1 MMSNNLIERQ
11 ERIKMDKNVI
21 DTVVAKLKELV
32 AKGNVSRIV
41 IRSKNGSEVLN
52 IPVNAGVAGGVL
64 MLAAAKWAL
73 IIGTLATV
81 AAGCTVEVVKTNN
94 EIVNVVKPG
103 DGEKLRGAAV
113 KIAGGVKDKVLD
125 LAAEAAA
132 KRNGAQDAD
141 VYEVV
146 DETNDKANTEENK

>member
-1 MMSNNLIERQ
+1 
-11 ERIKMDKNVI
+11 MDKKMI

-41 IRSKNGSEVLN
+41 IRSKNGNEIVN
-52 IPVNAGVAGGVL
+52 IPVNAGVVGGVV
-64 MLAAAKWAL
+64 MLVAAKWAL
-73 IIGTLATV
+73 IAGTLATV

-141 VYEVV
+141 IYEVV
-146 DETNDKANTEENK
+146 DEADDKANTKENK

>member
-1 MMSNNLIERQ
+1 
-11 ERIKMDKNVI
+11 MDKNVI

-41 IRSKNGSEVLN
+41 IRGKKGNELLN

-81 AAGCTVEVVKTNN
+81 AAGCTVEVIKTNN
-94 EIVNVVKPG
+94 EVVNVIKTG
-103 DGEKLRGAAV
+103 DGEKLRGAAA
-113 KIAGGVKDKVLD
+113 KLAGGVKDKVLD

-146 DETNDKANTEENK
+146 DEADDKENTEETGKENK

>member
-1 MMSNNLIERQ
+1 
-11 ERIKMDKNVI
+11 MDKNVI

-41 IRSKNGSEVLN
+41 IRGKNGNELLN
-52 IPVNAGVAGGVL
+52 IPVNAGVVGGVL

-73 IIGTLATV
+73 IVGTLATV
-81 AAGCTVEVVKTNN
+81 AAGCTVEVIKTNN
-94 EIVNVVKPG
+94 EVVNVIKTG

-113 KIAGGVKDKVLD
+113 KIAGEVKDKVLD

-146 DETNDKANTEENK
+146 DEADDKENK

>member
-1 MMSNNLIERQ
+1 
-11 ERIKMDKNVI
+11 MDKNVI

-41 IRSKNGSEVLN
+41 IRGKKGNELLN

-73 IIGTLATV
+73 IVGTLATV
-81 AAGCTVEVVKTNN
+81 AVGCTVEVIKTNN
-94 EIVNVVKPG
+94 EIVNVVKAG
-103 DGEKLRGAAV
+103 DGDKLKDAAV
-113 KIAGGVKDKVLD
+113 KLAGGVKDKVLD

-132 KRNGAQDAD
+132 KKNGAQDAD
-141 VYEVV
+141 VYEVS
-146 DETNDKANTEENK
+146 DEEEKK

>member
-1 MMSNNLIERQ
+1 
-11 ERIKMDKNVI
+11 MDKKVI
-21 DTVVAKLKELV
+21 DSIVEKLKELV

-41 IRSKNGSEVLN
+41 IRSKNGNEIVN
-52 IPVNAGVAGGVL
+52 IPVNAGVVGGVV

-73 IIGTLATV
+73 IISALATV
-81 AAGCTVEVVKTNN
+81 AVGCTVEVVKTNN

-132 KRNGAQDAD
+132 RRNGAQDAD
-141 VYEVV
+141 VYEVI
-146 DETNDKANTEENK
+146 DEADDKANTKENK

>member
-1 MMSNNLIERQ
+1 
-11 ERIKMDKNVI
+11 MDKKMI

-41 IRSKNGSEVLN
+41 IRSKNGNEIVN
-52 IPVNAGVAGGVL
+52 IPVNAGVVGGVV
-64 MLAAAKWAL
+64 MLVAAKWAL
-73 IIGTLATV
+73 IAGTLATV

-132 KRNGAQDAD
+132 RRNGAQDAD
-141 VYEVV
+141 VYEVI
-146 DETNDKANTEENK
+146 DEADDKANTKENK

>member
-1 MMSNNLIERQ
+1 MN
-11 ERIKMDKNVI
+11 KNMI
-21 DTVVAKLKELV
+21 DTVVEKLKELV
-32 AKGNVSRIV
+32 ARGNVSRIV
-41 IRSKNGSEVLN
+41 IRSKNGNEVLN
-52 IPVNAGVAGGVL
+52 IPVNAGVVGGVV

-73 IIGTLATV
+73 IIGTLATI
-81 AAGCTVEVVKTNN
+81 AAGCTVEVIKTNN
-94 EIVNVVKPG
+94 EVVNVIKTG

-113 KIAGGVKDKVLD
+113 KIAGEVKDKVLD

-146 DETNDKANTEENK
+146 DEADDKENK

>member
-1 MMSNNLIERQ
+1 
-11 ERIKMDKNVI
+11 MDKNMI
-21 DTVVAKLKELV
+21 DTAVEKLRELV
-32 AKGNVSRIV
+32 AKGNVSRII
-41 IRSKNGSEVLN
+41 IRAKDGSEIVN
-52 IPVNAGVAGGVL
+52 IPVNAGVVGGVV
-64 MLAAAKWAL
+64 MLAAAKWLL
-73 IIGTLATV
+73 IIGALTTV
-81 AAGCTVEVVKTNN
+81 AIGCTVEVVKTNN
-94 EIVNVVKPG
+94 EIINVVKPG

>member
-1 MMSNNLIERQ
+1 
-11 ERIKMDKNVI
+11 MDKNVI

-41 IRSKNGSEVLN
+41 IRGKNGNELLN
-52 IPVNAGVAGGVL
+52 IPVNAGVVGGVL

-73 IIGTLATV
+73 IVGTLATV
-81 AAGCTVEVVKTNN
+81 AAGCTVEVIKTNN
-94 EIVNVVKPG
+94 EVVNVIKTG

-113 KIAGGVKDKVLD
+113 KIAGEVKDKVLD

-146 DETNDKANTEENK
+146 DDEEEKK

>member
-1 MMSNNLIERQ
+1 MN
-11 ERIKMDKNVI
+11 KNMI
-21 DTVVAKLKELV
+21 DTVVEKLKKLV
-32 AKGNVSRIV
+32 ARGNVSRIV
-41 IRSKNGSEVLN
+41 IRSKNGNEVLN

-73 IIGTLATV
+73 IISALATV
-81 AAGCTVEVVKTNN
+81 AAGCTVEVIKTNN

-103 DGEKLRGAAV
+103 DGEKLRGAAA
-113 KIAGGVKDKVLD
+113 KLAGGVKDKVLD

-146 DETNDKANTEENK
+146 DDEEEKK